1 MEKSIILQSPYLLKL
16 PGEKTE
22 SGSLNFWENMTLFPQ
37 GIQRCFWITK
47 VDEETS
53 RGNHAHW
60 QESQVLVALSGNASV
75 TVESAAGEVFTFTLN
90 SPALGLFVPPLHWVS
105 VSFSPETVLLGM
117 SDLEFSEEDYI
128 RDKKYFESLKERYS

>member
-1 MEKSIILQSPYLLKL
+1 MEKAIILQFPYLLKL
-16 PGEKTE
+16 PGDKTE
-22 SGSLNFWENMTLFPQ
+22 SGSLNFWENLTLFPQ

-60 QESQVLVALSGNASV
+60 QESQVLVALSGNATVTIESV
-75 TVESAAGEVFTFTLN
+75 AGEILTFTLN
-90 SPALGLFVPPLHWVS
+90 SPDMGLFVPPLHWVTVRFS
-105 VSFSPETVLLGM
+105 VETVLLGM

-128 RDKKYFESLKERYS
+128 RDKKYFESLKE

>member
-1 MEKSIILQSPYLLKL
+1 MEKSIILQSPYLLEL
-16 PGEKTE
+16 PGEKSD

-47 VDEETS
+47 VDGETN

-60 QESQVLVALSGNASV
+60 QESQVLVALNGNAAV
-75 TVESAAGEVFTFTLN
+75 TVESAAGEIFTFTLN
-90 SPALGLFVPPLHWVS
+90 SPALGLFIPPLHWVS
-105 VSFSPETVLLGM
+105 VSFSAETVLLGM

-128 RDKKYFESLKERYS
+128 RDKQYFESLKERYS